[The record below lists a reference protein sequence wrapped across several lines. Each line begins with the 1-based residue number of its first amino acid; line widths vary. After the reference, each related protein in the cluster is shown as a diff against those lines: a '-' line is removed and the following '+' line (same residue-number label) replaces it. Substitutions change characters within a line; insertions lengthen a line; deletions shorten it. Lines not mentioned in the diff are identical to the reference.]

1 MNLQAEIFAGSDPAE
16 LQSAVNA
23 WLEREKIT
31 EIDIVDLAQSIG
43 SGGKIVLTILR
54 KVYLKSA
61 LRQ

>member
-1 MNLQAEIFAGSDPAE
+1 MNLQAEIFTGSDPAE

-43 SGGKIVLTILR
+43 SDGKIVLTILR